1 MEQNEHC
8 LEQKGNKIYN
18 CLDCNYMTYK
28 KNHYNRHLSSN
39 KHILTMSE
47 TIIKINEDQKSNEK
61 QAKFGCDCG
70 KKINSKTTLWRH
82 KKTCSHKNEQQNT
95 KQMLA
100 ELLKQNNDIR
110 NKLLQLTSLP

>member
-1 MEQNEHC
+1 MDVEQNEYC

-18 CLDCNYMTYK
+18 CLDCNYTTYK

-39 KHILTMSE
+39 KHILNMSE
-47 TIIKINEDQKSNEK
+47 TTMKLNENQI
-61 QAKFGCDCG
+61 KFGCDCG
-70 KKINSKTTLWRH
+70 TIFNSKTTLWRH
-82 KKTCSHKNEQQNT
+82 KKTCSHKNELQNT